1 MPILHKISLFPLH
14 FRKIRPLHLQKSK
27 IFRNFVG
34 DLEFENMSK
43 DITPEF
49 VKRDGIIADSKYV
62 EWLGEIKQRYQRS
75 QIKASVQINHTMLEF
90 YWELGRDI
98 VALKAESRWG
108 TGVINQLS
116 LDLRKMFPGQS
127 GFSARNIW
135 DIKRW
140 YLFYYEH
147 FINVRQAVAESG
159 DTKMR
164 QTVAEFGHQLG
175 DELQMPSHFA
185 FVPWGHHIKIF
196 SKCDSLDE
204 ALFYIKQTI
213 ANNWSRDD
221 LEHEIKSDLYSR
233 RTAAMTNF
241 SETMALPQQQLAQEV
256 LKSPYQFGFLKLKEK
271 HDEKELEE
279 ALVNNVTQF
288 LLELGQGFAYV
299 GRQMEL
305 RMPDGSSHVPDLI
318 FYHTRLKCYVVV
330 ELKAVKFIPEF
341 VGKLNFYVS
350 AADELLKADDDK
362 PSIGLLIC
370 READKTTVEW
380 SFRGLDRPLGVAT
393 YQIEQ
398 IVERTVLE
406 LKQRKKQQNQ
416 EK

>member
-1 MPILHKISLFPLH
+1 
-14 FRKIRPLHLQKSK
+14 
-27 IFRNFVG
+27 
-34 DLEFENMSK
+34 MSK

-62 EWLGEIKQRYQRS
+62 EWLSVIKQRYQRS

-98 VALKAESRWG
+98 VALKAESKWG
-108 TGVINQLS
+108 TGVLQQLS
-116 LDLRKMFPGQS
+116 LDLRKMFPGEK
-127 GFSARNIW
+127 GFSYRNI
-135 DIKRW
+135 RYMRQW
-140 YLFYYEH
+140 YLFYYEQVTNWQQSAAKITTENWH
-147 FINVRQAVAESG
+147 RLGAEIWQQASAKLE
-159 DTKMR
+159 
-164 QTVAEFGHQLG
+164 
-175 DELQMPSHFA
+175 MPAKFA
-185 FVPWGHHIKIF
+185 LIPWFHHVEII
-196 SKCDSLDE
+196 SKCASLDE
-204 ALFYIKQTI
+204 SFFYIIQTI

-241 SETMALPQQQLAQEV
+241 SETMTLPQQQLAQEV

-271 HDEKELEE
+271 HDENDLEE

-406 LKQRKKQQNQ
+406 LKQREKQQNQ